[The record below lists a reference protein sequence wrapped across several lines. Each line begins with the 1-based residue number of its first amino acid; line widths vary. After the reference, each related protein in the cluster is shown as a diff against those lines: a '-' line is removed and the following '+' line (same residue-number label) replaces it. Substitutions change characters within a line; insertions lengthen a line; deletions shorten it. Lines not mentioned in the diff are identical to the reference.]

1 MKNILL
7 LICLMCPLFL
17 FGQGMNITWED
28 SAGREFSINTHT
40 RQFSWSMVA
49 GDNITYNNAFSGGPD
64 GSVKSIG
71 YTSITYN
78 NALSGGP
85 DGSVKS
91 VGNVSITYNNAF
103 SGGPDG
109 TVKSVGGL
117 RVNYNNAFSGGPDGS
132 IKSTSGSV
140 H

>member
-1 MKNILL
+1 MS
-7 LICLMCPLFL
+7 PLFV
-17 FGQGMNITWED
+17 FSQGMNITWKD

-49 GDNITYNNAFSGGPD
+49 GDNVYYNNAFSGGPD

-71 YTSITYN
+71 PVMITYN
-78 NALSGGP
+78 NAFSGGP
-85 DGSVKS
+85 NGSVKS
-91 VGNVSITYNNAF
+91 VGNVMITYNNAF

-117 RVNYNNAFSGGPDGS
+117 RVNYNNAYSGGPNGS
-132 IKSTSGSV
+132 VKSTYGSV
-140 H
+140 N

>member
-1 MKNILL
+1 MKKLL
-7 LICLMCPLFL
+7 ALMTFLIPLIL

-28 SAGREFSINTHT
+28 SSGREFSINTHT

-49 GDNITYNNAFSGGPD
+49 GDNVTYNNAYSGGPN

-71 YTSITYN
+71 PVRIQYN
-78 NALSGGP
+78 NAYSGGP
-85 DGSVKS
+85 EGSVKS
-91 VGNVSITYNNAF
+91 VGNVRIQYNNAY

-117 RVNYNNAFSGGPDGS
+117 RVTYNNAYSGGPAGS

-140 H
+140 N